1 MFEKNFQK
9 SVDFVRTIYYNVRT
23 RNEREVKKITKEKKD
38 KRMEIRLTQ
47 SEKEMIS
54 STAKKAGLSN
64 TETVVK
70 AVEVFSETLDK

>member
-1 MFEKNFQK
+1 M
-9 SVDFVRTIYYNVRT
+9 YYNVRT
-23 RNEREVKKITKEKKD
+23 KVEREEKEIAKEKKD
-38 KRMEIRLTQ
+38 KRMEVRLTQ